1 MKKYFY
7 LEESPYNKG
16 KYMIKI
22 NHEEFPFE
30 GGTSGSYNVLIARFL
45 GLSNAQYLRL
55 ARDILDAE

>member
-22 NHEEFPFE
+22 NHD
-30 GGTSGSYNVLIARFL
+30 
-45 GLSNAQYLRL
+45 YLYHR
-55 ARDILDAE
+55 RW